1 MPTCVLDSIEKG
13 KGGGGPGNHAF
24 PPAVMGDL
32 SVPLR
37 RLAVACLALGMV
49 MAGFPVASQDRG
61 GEKHRSPN
69 EMRGRTVD
77 QVQEKYQD
85 RWMRIPGVMGVAIGG
100 TMEKPLIK
108 VLVVKKTRALEQK
121 IPQEAEGYP
130 VVIEETGE
138 IRALPLK

>member
-1 MPTCVLDSIEKG
+1 MPTCVLDGIEKG
-13 KGGGGPGNHAF
+13 KEGEGQGTTPS

-37 RLAVACLALGMV
+37 RLAVGCLALGMV
-49 MAGFPVASQDRG
+49 MADSPVASEDRG
-61 GEKHRSPN
+61 GEKHQSPK

-85 RWMRIPGVMGVAIGG
+85 RWMRIPGVVGVAIGG
-100 TMEKPLIK
+100 TSERPLIK
-108 VLVVKKTRALEQK
+108 VLVTKKTRALEQK